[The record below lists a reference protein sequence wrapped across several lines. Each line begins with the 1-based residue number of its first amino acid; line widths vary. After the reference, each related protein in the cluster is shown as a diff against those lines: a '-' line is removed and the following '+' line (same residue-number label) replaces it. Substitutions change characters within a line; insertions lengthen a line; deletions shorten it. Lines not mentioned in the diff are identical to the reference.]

1 VLKDTVRAAR
11 DSGRTVLV
19 TSHVL
24 SELEETAD
32 DVAFLCDG
40 RLRFAGAVA
49 ALLARTGAPTL
60 ERAIAQLMREE
71 AA

>member
-1 VLKDTVRAAR
+1 VLI
-11 DSGRTVLV
+11 

-24 SELEETAD
+24 AELEETAD

-40 RLRFAGAVA
+40 RLRFAGGVSS
-49 ALLARTGAPTL
+49 LLVRTATPTL
-60 ERAIAQLMREE
+60 ERAIARLMREE